1 MWLPAVTLI
10 PRGPL
15 VLMMTGAGRLDNDAI
30 ANCLRLTRNCY
41 LLVLL

>member
-15 VLMMTGAGRLDNDAI
+15 VLMMTGAGRL
-30 ANCLRLTRNCY
+30 
-41 LLVLL
+41 